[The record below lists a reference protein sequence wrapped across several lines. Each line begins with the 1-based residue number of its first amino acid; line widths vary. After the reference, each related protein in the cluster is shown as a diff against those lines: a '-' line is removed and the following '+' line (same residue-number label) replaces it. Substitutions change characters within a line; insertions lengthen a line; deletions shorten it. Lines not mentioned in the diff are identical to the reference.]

1 MLDAFT
7 GPEATAADLA
17 DIHEPL
23 PPPMLYN
30 NWESASDKCFIGIA
44 FKEAVIEPGVW
55 QYKDV
60 SRGQG
65 RESGSAGVRAGSLAV
80 QGCERGSGPGVWQ
93 YKDVSRGLG
102 RESGST
108 RM

>member
-7 GPEATAADLA
+7 GPEASAADLA
-17 DIHEPL
+17 AIHEPL
-23 PPPMLYN
+23 PPPMLHN

-60 SRGQG
+60 S
-65 RESGSAGVRAGSLAV
+65 VAV
-80 QGCERGSGPGVWQ
+80 QGCEH
-93 YKDVSRGLG
+93 
-102 RESGST
+102 
-108 RM
+108 